1 MLNCTAYSFILL
13 NEKSGLMTFNFNT
26 V

>member
-13 NEKSGLMTFNFNT
+13 NEKSGSMTFNFNT